1 MINDLDE
8 IIDHLYIKIHQF
20 LEAEVGEDLEEDLID
35 LSLET
40 TENGELIININLY
53 LELSPFSDYNIQKIA
68 EEAVQ
73 QGIRTAD
80 QICPP
85 FITKIRDQLT
95 K

>member
-1 MINDLDE
+1 MAKDLDE
-8 IIDHLYIKIHQF
+8 IIDQLYIRIHQF
-20 LEAEVGEDLEEDLID
+20 LVAEVGEDLEEDLID

-40 TENGELIININLY
+40 TPNGELVINIDLY
-53 LELSPFSDYNIQKIA
+53 LEFSPFSKHNIQEIA

-85 FITKIRDQLT
+85 FVTKIRDQL
-95 K
+95 KK